1 LKRILVDA
9 AQCAGC
15 RVCELACS
23 YSHEGLFSPSLSRI
37 HVVKEDKYGL
47 DYPVYCRQCDECP
60 PADACPV
67 GALSKGD
74 HGATVLDAEAC
85 TGCGICA
92 DVCTFDAVK
101 LDEASRPLI
110 CDLCGGDPVCVEKC
124 PTNALTYE
132 ESGQVT
138 DRPEG
143 VFRELRERWGIDA

>member
-1 LKRILVDA
+1 LKRIVVDA

-23 YSHEGLFSPSLSRI
+23 YIHEGRFSPSLSRVD
-37 HVVKEDKYGL
+37 VVKEDKYGL

-67 GALSKGD
+67 GALNKGD
-74 HGATVLDAEAC
+74 YGATILDAEAC
-85 TGCGICA
+85 INCGICA
-92 DVCTFDAVK
+92 NVCTYNAVK
-101 LDEASRPLI
+101 LDQASRPLI
-110 CDLCGGDPVCVEKC
+110 CDLCGGDPLCVKKC

-138 DRPEG
+138 DQPEG
-143 VFRELRERWGIDA
+143 VFRGLRERWGIDV